1 MHNFRK
7 SLIDSAFRKVLKRHH
22 YPLEVVVPEKLDFQ
36 AANDLNAAS
45 SMWQTLKSRC
55 IEMPN

>member
-1 MHNFRK
+1 MDHNPDMFTIEPRTVYY
-7 SLIDSAFRKVLKRHH
+7 L
-22 YPLEVVVPEKLDFQ
+22 VVPEKLDFQ

>member
-1 MHNFRK
+1 LLAIA
-7 SLIDSAFRKVLKRHH
+7 SGLSS
-22 YPLEVVVPEKLDFQ
+22 YSVVPEKLDFQ

>member
-1 MHNFRK
+1 MYFLWAGISTLLMK
-7 SLIDSAFRKVLKRHH
+7 
-22 YPLEVVVPEKLDFQ
+22 YLELVVPEKLDFQ

-45 SMWQTLKSRC
+45 SMRQTLKIRC